1 MINILYYFQKEDR
14 FDLINSLFDRL
25 APNGI
30 LIIVMNF
37 HSKGKDVSAAN
48 LNVVNN
54 SLKGLT
60 PLPDIDEIKL
70 LLKQCGLPKIKI
82 HQFMPG
88 SSFLGLAAYKG

>member
-1 MINILYYFQKEDR
+1 MNNLCE
-14 FDLINSLFDRL
+14 RL

-30 LIIVMNF
+30 LVIVMNF
-37 HSKGKDVSAAN
+37 HSKGKDVAAAN

-70 LLKQCGLPKIKI
+70 LLKQCGLSKINI

-88 SSFLGLAAYKG
+88 SSFLGLAAYKV